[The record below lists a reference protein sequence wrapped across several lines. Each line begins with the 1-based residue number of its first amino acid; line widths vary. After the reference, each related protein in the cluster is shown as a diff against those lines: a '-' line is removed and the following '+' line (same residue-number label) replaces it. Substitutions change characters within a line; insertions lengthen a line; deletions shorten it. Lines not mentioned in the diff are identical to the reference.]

1 MSAEQS
7 DDEAIAKL
15 AYQLWESRGRPV
27 SSAEQDWLEAEAI
40 FAAAK
45 ARNAAASSIPTL
57 DTPADLK
64 TERRKSR
71 AKKANSTRGAER
83 RDPDS
88 R

>member
-7 DDEAIAKL
+7 DDQAIAKL
-15 AYQLWESRGRPV
+15 AYQLWESRGRPA

-45 ARNAAASSIPTL
+45 ARNAAAGGIPTL
-57 DTPADLK
+57 DTPANVK

-71 AKKANSTRGAER
+71 AKKTTSTRAAER

-88 R
+88 L

>member
-45 ARNAAASSIPTL
+45 MLPT
-57 DTPADLK
+57 AIRYGF
-64 TERRKSR
+64 ERLNTRR
-71 AKKANSTRGAER
+71 AFS
-83 RDPDS
+83 
-88 R
+88 